1 MGADGLSGFGLQSG
15 IVLAAIIAVVL
26 LADRLGGGAALAQRI
41 AQVALG
47 LALLL
52 TVFSAT
58 TAFHP
63 PPDASLADLESMF
76 GSSFGS
82 EEALTEQWS
91 ENAQRNS
98 EVGTIH
104 IGVGIL
110 FVLLGLV
117 LLGRVPVI
125 SPAFLL
131 GGVLTML
138 LGAPAQGGGLDQL
151 TGVVGLLNTVV
162 PSALS
167 DAGNARDVVRFVV
180 LLVGVVL
187 LAGTMYFLWER
198 RPSDDAGD
206 AAEESD
212 S

>member
-63 PPDASLADLESMF
+63 PPAASLADLESMF

-82 EEALTEQWS
+82 EEAFTEQWS
-91 ENAQRNS
+91 ETAQHDS

-104 IGVGIL
+104 IGLGIL

-117 LLGRVPVI
+117 LFGRLPVI

-138 LGAPAQGGGLDQL
+138 LGAPTQGGGLDQL
-151 TGVVGLLNTVV
+151 SGVVGLLGLV
-162 PSALS
+162 PSAFS
-167 DAGNARDVVRFVV
+167 DAGNTRDVARFVV

-187 LAGTMYFLWER
+187 LAGAMYLRWEGA
-198 RPSDDAGD
+198 PSDDADG
-206 AAEESD
+206 AAEASD